1 MLVELD
7 TTPVRRLTP
16 SGRSR
21 GVPETGPAQ
30 NLSPSK
36 WRLNQVWCDVGWFN
50 GCVYA
55 QECSLMCFDKIT
67 NITIVETGDDG
78 GGDVKQC
85 FNDPIVIYIHHPPT
99 HHGHSVKPV
108 TKLGHNYC
116 IVLIVDSFQTTL
128 EIFKSYTI
136 KFWSIKDLKRV
147 CIHCWVLWLTCSGF
161 V

>member
-1 MLVELD
+1 
-7 TTPVRRLTP
+7 
-16 SGRSR
+16 
-21 GVPETGPAQ
+21 
-30 NLSPSK
+30 
-36 WRLNQVWCDVGWFN
+36 
-50 GCVYA
+50 
-55 QECSLMCFDKIT
+55 MCFDKIT

-128 EIFKSYTI
+128 EIFKSYTNN
-136 KFWSIKDLKRV
+136 KVLKHKRFEKSLYSLLSPV
-147 CIHCWVLWLTCSGF
+147 TYL
-161 V
+161 

>member
-21 GVPETGPAQ
+21 GVPQTGPAQ

-67 NITIVETGDDG
+67 NITIVETGNDG

-85 FNDPIVIYIHHPPT
+85 FTDPIVIYPPDTHPPRPLNET
-99 HHGHSVKPV
+99 RDQTGPQLLHCLNSRLFPDHFGDFQKLYNKVLKHKRFEKSLYSLLSPV
-108 TKLGHNYC
+108 TYL
-116 IVLIVDSFQTTL
+116 
-128 EIFKSYTI
+128 
-136 KFWSIKDLKRV
+136 
-147 CIHCWVLWLTCSGF
+147 
-161 V
+161 